1 MYLIFLLLF
10 SITRVKEIIDS
21 LGGMDFY
28 GPPVSRG
35 SNFTRLLTHVM
46 AHYGVSPLF
55 KIIVQPRGKIGVS
68 LVVLNSNS
76 VQKKRSWKLFF
87 FQIRMFQLIGEST
100 QQS

>member
-1 MYLIFLLLF
+1 MYLIFLILF

-28 GPPVSRG
+28 GPPVTRG
-35 SNFTRLLTHVM
+35 SNFTQLLTHVM

-68 LVVLNSNS
+68 IVVLNSNS
-76 VQKKRSWKLFF
+76 VQKKRSWKSFF
-87 FQIRMFQLIGEST
+87 SKLGCFN
-100 QQS
+100 